1 VKVLGIDFGTSNT
14 CVATIEE
21 LGQAV
26 VIKLADGLYSL
37 PSVVFFGPN
46 NEVIVGMEARNMRA
60 ASPNDVVFGIKKDAG
75 KTDADGRPIIRHI
88 DASGKQWTNEA
99 IAGLILAKAKKDSEA
114 GTGNVFDTVL
124 ITVPACFDEAQR
136 QFVLNAGAI
145 AGFKRVFTMD
155 EPTAAAYAYGLTKS
169 PGTFGITDLGAG
181 TFDVTIISVAGDGS
195 VTPIATGGQDDLG
208 GLKFDEVIVARV
220 LKEVEAAGVDR
231 RVIEDPSVRQDIKD
245 RAENLKHS
253 LSVRTEAQFNMF
265 VGGKKVAFT
274 YTRAEF
280 EKDSRPLMDRVI
292 AVIDET
298 LQKGS
303 LTKNKVDYLVQVGG
317 ATRMPMFTDRLTEY
331 MGRPPRKDAD
341 PDTIVAKG
349 AALTLAKM
357 MQDAGE
363 TLLSYK
369 DNKPVRKLAGGKLAN
384 CAAHDLGCKAYDT
397 SGTHEE
403 FAVIIK
409 RNSKLPCKESQTFA
423 MKEPGQ
429 TAVTVE
435 VVQGEA
441 GKPLAECR
449 HIDDVQL
456 AGLPVGD
463 PRMPR
468 IVVEYAYTLMG
479 LVEVKV
485 TDTVSGKTAF
495 AKMSHILGMNEED
508 VKAGEQAVKQ
518 AKIQ

>member
-1 VKVLGIDFGTSNT
+1 MKILGIDLGTNNT
-14 CVATIEE
+14 CVATIDE
-21 LGQAV
+21 LGQAI
-26 VIKLADGLYSL
+26 VIKMADGLYFL

-46 NEVIVGMEARNMRA
+46 NEVIIGMEAKNMRA

-75 KTDADGRPIIRHI
+75 KTDSDGRPIIRHI

-114 GTGNVFDTVL
+114 GTGNVFDDVL
-124 ITVPACFDEAQR
+124 ITCPACFDEAQR
-136 QFVLNAGAI
+136 RFVMNAGLI
-145 AGFKRVFTMD
+145 AGFKRVLMMD
-155 EPTAAAYAYGLTKS
+155 EPTAAAYAYGLSKT

-181 TFDVTIISVAGDGS
+181 TFDVTIITVDSAGN

-208 GLKFDEVIVARV
+208 GLKFDEVIVTRI
-220 LKEVEAAGVDR
+220 LKEIEAAGVDKS
-231 RVIEDPSVRQDIKD
+231 VVEDASVRQDIKD

-253 LSVRTEAQFNMF
+253 LSVRTEVQFNMF

-280 EKDSRPLMDRVI
+280 EKDSLALMDRVI
-292 AVIDET
+292 AVIEET
-298 LQKGS
+298 LKKGS
-303 LTKNKVDYLVQVGG
+303 LTKNNVDYLVQVGG
-317 ATRMPMFTDRLTEY
+317 ATRMPMFTDRLTQY
-331 MGRPPRKDAD
+331 MGKPPKKDAD

-363 TLLSYK
+363 KVLSYK
-369 DNKPVRKLAGGKLAN
+369 DNKPVKKLGGGKLAN
-384 CAAHDLGCKAYDT
+384 CAAHDLGCKAYDA
-397 SGTHEE
+397 SGTREE

-435 VVQGEA
+435 VYQGEA
-441 GKPLAECR
+441 GKPLSECR
-449 HIDDVQL
+449 HIDDVNL
-456 AGLPVGD
+456 TGLPVGD
-463 PRMPR
+463 PHLPR
-468 IVVEYAYTLMG
+468 IVVEYSYTIMG

-495 AKMSHILGMNEED
+495 AKISHILGMNEED

-518 AKIQ
+518 VKIQ